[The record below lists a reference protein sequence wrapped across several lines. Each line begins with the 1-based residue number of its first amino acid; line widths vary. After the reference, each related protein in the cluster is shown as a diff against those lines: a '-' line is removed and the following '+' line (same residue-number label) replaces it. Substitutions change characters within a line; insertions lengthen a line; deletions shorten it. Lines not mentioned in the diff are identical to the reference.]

1 MVLVVADGLGGL
13 PHPKTGKTELETA
26 RTPNLDLLAADSLTG
41 LSVPV
46 GPGITPGSGPGHLAL
61 FGYDPISS
69 NIGRGALSALGIGL
83 PLSAQD
89 VAIRLNFCTLDAG
102 GNVADRRAG
111 RIETELNRK
120 LVAELSDI
128 RLDGAA
134 VEMATES
141 QHRAVLVLRGEGLS
155 PLVQETDPQK
165 TGVPP
170 LPPDPLAP
178 DLLASYHVDETFP
191 TYGPNTPMG
200 GLPYGLGLSISSSA
214 FNQLLKAEIESGLLR
229 ATLTE
234 IDLGFGPIPITA
246 GFLSL
251 LVPQF
256 GSIPPA
262 TPLTIE
268 IEPALAPVVTGNDG
282 PFGELAEMLI
292 PHLLIRIPNPNSAT
306 PYVEF
311 VIEVTV
317 GLEIDF
323 VGGELQFLLGT
334 LDAGYILVAIT
345 ENSINASEA
354 QLTNVVLTVAPLLFP
369 SLADSLGTFPL
380 PDFLGLQLPL
390 VEIGKLGEYMS
401 LFVNLTPAP

>member
-26 RTPNLDLLAADSLTG
+26 RTPNLDRLAADSLTG

-155 PLVQETDPQK
+155 PLVQETDPQR

-178 DLLASYHVDETFP
+178 EASRTSALLRGFLEQVRARIGRKSPANFVLMRGYAGLPRLDPMSRLFGIRPACVASYPMYKGLATVAGMTVLETGNTLRGQIDALRKAWGDFDYFFFHYKYTDSFGEDGNFDGKVAAIEELDAAMPSIVDPDPEV
-191 TYGPNTPMG
+191 
-200 GLPYGLGLSISSSA
+200 I
-214 FNQLLKAEIESGLLR
+214 
-229 ATLTE
+229 
-234 IDLGFGPIPITA
+234 
-246 GFLSL
+246 
-251 LVPQF
+251 
-256 GSIPPA
+256 
-262 TPLTIE
+262 
-268 IEPALAPVVTGNDG
+268 VVT
-282 PFGELAEMLI
+282 
-292 PHLLIRIPNPNSAT
+292 
-306 PYVEF
+306 
-311 VIEVTV
+311 
-317 GLEIDF
+317 
-323 VGGELQFLLGT
+323 
-334 LDAGYILVAIT
+334 
-345 ENSINASEA
+345 
-354 QLTNVVLTVAPLLFP
+354 
-369 SLADSLGTFPL
+369 ADH
-380 PDFLGLQLPL
+380 
-390 VEIGKLGEYMS
+390 
-401 LFVNLTPAP
+401 